1 MKPEDFLKNGT
12 VYVWKERFAV
22 IKSRKPYPNAFAS
35 ITDKNET
42 TVIIEEGKYKEE
54 DAIAIEKGWKILTF
68 DMTLPFGLTGFMA
81 AVSKVLAD
89 ANISIFAIS
98 AYSTDHIL
106 IKETD
111 LKKAKAQLEK
121 LGCVV
126 KEY

>member
-1 MKPEDFLKNGT
+1 MKPSDFLKNGR

-22 IKSRKPYPNAFAS
+22 IKAKKPYPNAFAN

-42 TVIIEEGKYKEE
+42 TVIIEETKYKDE
-54 DAIAIEKGWKILTF
+54 DVIAIEKGWKLLTF
-68 DMTLPFGLTGFMA
+68 DMTLPFRLTGFMA

-89 ANISIFAIS
+89 AKISIFAIS

-106 IKETD
+106 VKEKD
-111 LKKAKAQLEK
+111 LPKAKAQLEK

-126 KEY
+126 KEH